1 MKRFTLL
8 LIMAI
13 VATTNICSAQGKRE
27 NTNQVNRIS
36 TLLHEDRFDE
46 GEVIVDSMLRLYP
59 QNSDMLHLKA
69 ICYSTRK
76 EGIKSIECYN
86 KAIENVTSK
95 SYYNKAFLLFCRGA
109 IYSDRGVYE
118 VAINDYNQAMDTAKK
133 DDAWLH
139 TRIRDY
145 RAECY
150 YYQGEYDKAEQDLMA
165 IIVTTDEERFV
176 QSSTRNLCDVYLAS
190 RQYNKAILVANG
202 LLEMDCY
209 HHTAYY
215 TLAIANLEVG
225 NTEVGID
232 RTITMMKVDI
242 GNVEPDEI
250 RWMLWHDV
258 EYARE
263 VLHRHMAEDV
273 DNMWVGHHLAIAE
286 IVYDYDTM
294 VSLFDKCANEYEAD
308 QLLYWK
314 ADYSAKAGKYDD
326 AVRYITELI
335 SGEDDAED
343 ILYLTTCRCEYF
355 RLAGKYAEAIKDAE
369 SLIEQYPDYAYGYY
383 ICGWCH
389 ELMGDDTK
397 AMVYYNKGIDMDDSY
412 AYIYLMRGEQY
423 LKAGNIEQANSD
435 FRRVLELDTEAVD
448 GSARHYAL
456 HFLGR
461 NKEAVEWMDRII
473 EVLPYDCGTYYDA
486 ACLYARMGN
495 IERSLDSLHLA
506 LYLGYKAKAHIEN
519 DDDLDPIRH
528 TEEFKSL
535 MEQYFN

>member
-8 LIMAI
+8 LIVAI
-13 VATTNICSAQGKRE
+13 VATANICSAQSKQE
-27 NTNQVNRIS
+27 NAKQVNRIN
-36 TLLHEDRFDE
+36 TLLHEDKFDE

-59 QNSDMLHLKA
+59 YNSDMLHLKA
-69 ICYSTRK
+69 ICYSTRN
-76 EGIKSIECYN
+76 EHDKSIECYN
-86 KAIENVTSK
+86 KAIESASRK

-109 IYSDRGVYE
+109 IYSDKGVYE

-150 YYQGEYDKAEQDLMA
+150 YYQEEYDKAEQDLMA
-165 IIVTTDEERFV
+165 IIMTTDEESFV

-190 RQYNKAILVANG
+190 EQYHKAILVANR

-209 HHTAYY
+209 QHTAYY
-215 TLAIANLEVG
+215 TLAIANLELE
-225 NTEVGID
+225 NREIGID
-232 RTITMMKVDI
+232 NAITMIKVDI
-242 GNVEPDEI
+242 GNIEPDEI

-258 EYARE
+258 GYARE
-263 VLHRHMAEDV
+263 VLHRHISEDV
-273 DNMWVGHHLAIAE
+273 DNRWVDHHLAIAE
-286 IVYDYDTM
+286 IVHDYNTM
-294 VSLFDKCANEYEAD
+294 VSLFDKCDDDYEAE
-308 QLLYWK
+308 QIIYWK

-326 AVRYITELI
+326 AVRYMTELI
-335 SGEDDAED
+335 SGDDDAED
-343 ILYLTTCRCEYF
+343 ILYLTSHRCEYY

-369 SLIEQYPDYAYGYY
+369 SLIERYPDYAFGYY
-383 ICGWCH
+383 ICGWCY
-389 ELMGDDTK
+389 ELMGDDMK
-397 AMVYYNKGIDMDDSY
+397 AMVYYNKGIEADDSY

-423 LKAGNIEQANSD
+423 LKVGDIERANAD
-435 FRRVLELDTEAVD
+435 FKRVLELDTEAVD

-473 EVLPYDCGTYYDA
+473 EVLPYDCGAYYDA
-486 ACLYARMGN
+486 ACLYARMGD
-495 IERSLDSLHLA
+495 IYQSLDYLRLA
-506 LYLGYKAKAHIEN
+506 LRLGYKAKAHIEN